1 MNPRINA
8 LLQYVDP
15 QGRNGGVLVVLTNQ
29 VLLGGQL
36 VALYRDTDVIQ
47 LQTDTSAPL
56 PQRVAFVDF
65 LHATSERYQPIGT
78 MPGAATRALGQIAPG
93 VPAIKTKVLLEPIDR
108 LGRHSGDY
116 TFNAEWNTADI
127 ISRVDSGDLSIVP
140 VFIDDFGSVGLESE
154 SDQELRNLQ
163 AKQSEAI
170 AREQYH
176 FAISPYDQPF
186 TMLEVVPA
194 SRVSRLGGI
203 PEVRRE
209 TINVDLI
216 WD

>member
-1 MNPRINA
+1 MNPKINT

-15 QGRNGGVLVVLTNQ
+15 QGRNRGVLVVLTNQ

-56 PQRVAFVDF
+56 PLRVVFVDF
-65 LHATSERYQPIGT
+65 FHATSERYQPIGT
-78 MPGAATRALGQIAPG
+78 MPDAATRALGQIAPG

-116 TFNAEWNTADI
+116 TFDSEWTTADI
-127 ISRVDSGDLSIVP
+127 MSRVDSGELSIVP
-140 VFIDDFGSVGLESE
+140 VFIDDFGGVELESE
-154 SDQELRNLQ
+154 SDQELRNLR
-163 AKQSEAI
+163 AKQNEAI
-170 AREQYH
+170 AREQYY

-194 SRVSRLGGI
+194 TRASRLGGI

-209 TINVDLI
+209 SINVDLI

>member
-1 MNPRINA
+1 MNPRINT
-8 LLQYVDP
+8 LLRYVDP
-15 QGRNGGVLVVLTNQ
+15 QGRIRGVLAVLTNQ
-29 VLLGGQL
+29 VMLGGQL
-36 VALYRDTDVIQ
+36 VAMYGDTDVVQ
-47 LQTDTSAPL
+47 LQTTTSAPL
-56 PQRVAFVDF
+56 PQRVAYVDF
-65 LHATSERYQPIGT
+65 FHAATERYQPIGT
-78 MPGAATRALGQIAPG
+78 MPDAATRALGQIAPG

-116 TFNAEWNTADI
+116 TFDSEWTTADI
-127 ISRVDSGDLSIVP
+127 MSRVDSGELSIVP
-140 VFIDDFGSVGLESE
+140 VFIDDFGGVELESE

-163 AKQSEAI
+163 AKQNEAI
-170 AREQYH
+170 AREQYY

-194 SRVSRLGGI
+194 TRASRLGGI

-209 TINVDLI
+209 SINVDLI